1 MTHQYTYSRSP
12 DHPYALEMLPLPAEE
27 LEGLRLDAKA
37 AYDQLFPAVQTAVRF
52 GSDGE
57 VFNVAHRSGAE
68 YKSMAM
74 WTTSVLCGTLE
85 EVASLFLDQD
95 GRVPMVLDSARSRRL
110 YQLARPS
117 AAKPLYGA
125 AMRWSLWKPPSKLSD
140 GRDVCFLE
148 YMDSFVD
155 HESGRRVWARGMRS
169 INHLCCP
176 ASQHPD
182 GPVRTYMR
190 TSGMILRETERAN
203 VLEHV
208 TFIHIDG
215 RGLPNWVVQQA
226 VAANKKAA
234 DNLNQV
240 LKVMRQLGPQHAPG
254 TSTSVSST
262 AGDGDGARDCKAC
275 GERVSKWTI
284 AKHCRFCDAILCRR
298 CVEICYH
305 RADVSGKNHRMCL
318 SCAIYTGSV
327 NTTSR
332 SLSGLDYGRPR
343 TRGRNA
349 TVSGERTRPLSETKL
364 NGACVRAAAAALS
377 LTSVL
382 TSTRAVV
389 ALCVVAA
396 FSKQNS
402 LLAFALQSSACSEE
416 QRPSISLTDSVGSG
430 SRDDPAAALERL
442 ENLQLSSPTSSSV
455 NSSSDCCT
463 PSNGGDLKQ
472 RPRSAR
478 VVRALTLDLDF
489 TPQRAEPID
498 LSYLSELVTPRAGA
512 TRRVDI

>member
-1 MTHQYTYSRSP
+1 MTQQYAYSRSP
-12 DHPYALEMLPLPAEE
+12 DHPYAVEMLPLPQEE
-27 LEGLRLDAKA
+27 LDGLLMDAKA

-57 VFNVAHRSGAE
+57 VFNVAHRTVD

-74 WTTSVLCGTLE
+74 WTTSVLFGTLE
-85 EVASLFLDQD
+85 EVAALYLDQN

-110 YQLARPS
+110 YQLATPS
-117 AAKPLYGA
+117 SEKPLHGA

-148 YMDSFVD
+148 FMDSFVD
-155 HESGRRVWARGMRS
+155 RETGRRVWARGMRS

-176 ASQHPD
+176 ASQHPESGPD

-190 TSGMILRETERAN
+190 VSGMILRETDRPN

-208 TFIHIDG
+208 TFVHIDG

-226 VAANKKAA
+226 IAANKKAS

-240 LKVMRQLGPQHAPG
+240 LKIMRQLRPQQ
-254 TSTSVSST
+254 VSASLND
-262 AGDGDGARDCKAC
+262 GDGDRDCKAC
-275 GERVSKWTI
+275 GDRVSKWTI
-284 AKHCRFCDAILCRR
+284 AKRCRFCDAILCKR

-327 NTTSR
+327 NPTSR
-332 SLSGLDYGRPR
+332 SLSGLDYGRTR
-343 TRGRNA
+343 TRVRNA
-349 TVSGERTRPLSETKL
+349 TVAGERTRPLSDTKL
-364 NGACVRAAAAALS
+364 N
-377 LTSVL
+377 
-382 TSTRAVV
+382 
-389 ALCVVAA
+389 A
-396 FSKQNS
+396 FTKQNS
-402 LLAFALQSSACSEE
+402 MPVFALHSSVCSEE
-416 QRPSISLTDSVGSG
+416 ERPSISLTDSVDSG
-430 SRDDPAAALERL
+430 SRDDPATARERL
-442 ENLQLSSPTSSSV
+442 ENLHLYSPTSSSV
-455 NSSSDCCT
+455 NSSSDGST
-463 PSNGGDLKQ
+463 HSNGMQQ
-472 RPRSAR
+472 RPRTAR
-478 VVRALTLDLDF
+478 VTRALTLDLDF
-489 TPQRAEPID
+489 EPRRAEPID